1 MQEMTTIATAKVGD
15 EGNMEVD
22 KVEDK
27 KEEEKNEKESGEISS
42 EVKK

>member
-1 MQEMTTIATAKVGD
+1 MTTIATAKVGD

-22 KVEDK
+22 KVEK
-27 KEEEKNEKESGEISS
+27 KDEEKNEKESGEISS